1 MTVASQVSVA
11 LVLGLLTT
19 QMLPVKVSK
28 QLKHLGMEKKNQ
40 KRVKDKKRRGTKRIE
55 RVIIIIE
62 NTITAAVIITTDL
75 IIITEGIE
83 RGIEKETVKEI
94 GGTVIDTGREIEKE
108 REKVEATQE
117 REVNQKELQAGEI
130 LKIVL

>member
-1 MTVASQVSVA
+1 
-11 LVLGLLTT
+11 
-19 QMLPVKVSK
+19 VKVSK

-83 RGIEKETVKEI
+83 TGIEKETVKEI
-94 GGTVIDTGREIEKE
+94 GTVIDTGRDIEKE
-108 REKVEATQE
+108 REKVEATQ
-117 REVNQKELQAGEI
+117 
-130 LKIVL
+130 

>member
-1 MTVASQVSVA
+1 
-11 LVLGLLTT
+11 
-19 QMLPVKVSK
+19 
-28 QLKHLGMEKKNQ
+28 MEKKNL

-83 RGIEKETVKEI
+83 TGIEKETVKEI
-94 GGTVIDTGREIEKE
+94 GTVIDTGREIEK
-108 REKVEATQE
+108 
-117 REVNQKELQAGEI
+117 G
-130 LKIVL
+130 

>member
-1 MTVASQVSVA
+1 
-11 LVLGLLTT
+11 
-19 QMLPVKVSK
+19 
-28 QLKHLGMEKKNQ
+28 MEKKNQ

-83 RGIEKETVKEI
+83 TGIEKETVKEI
-94 GGTVIDTGREIEKE
+94 GTVIDTGREIEK
-108 REKVEATQE
+108 
-117 REVNQKELQAGEI
+117 G
-130 LKIVL
+130 

>member
-1 MTVASQVSVA
+1 
-11 LVLGLLTT
+11 
-19 QMLPVKVSK
+19 
-28 QLKHLGMEKKNQ
+28 MEKKNL

-83 RGIEKETVKEI
+83 TGIEKETVKEI
-94 GGTVIDTGREIEKE
+94 GTVIDTGREIEKE

-117 REVNQKELQAGEI
+117 REVNRKELQVGEI

>member
-1 MTVASQVSVA
+1 
-11 LVLGLLTT
+11 
-19 QMLPVKVSK
+19 
-28 QLKHLGMEKKNQ
+28 MEKKNL

-83 RGIEKETVKEI
+83 TGIEKETVKEI
-94 GGTVIDTGREIEKE
+94 GTVIDTGREIEKE

-117 REVNQKELQAGEI
+117 REVNRKELQAGEI